1 MELGKM
7 AIFPPLT
14 GGKLLSKMS
23 YEHISTSL
31 AEAAMCLLTWQ
42 LWGVSDGVMHNCVQY
57 TLAVGGKEEEEE
69 GMFDLGLHVKSS
81 CRTKP

>member
-1 MELGKM
+1 M
-7 AIFPPLT
+7 
-14 GGKLLSKMS
+14 
-23 YEHISTSL
+23 
-31 AEAAMCLLTWQ
+31 
-42 LWGVSDGVMHNCVQY
+42 SDGAMRNCVQY